1 MPRDEVT
8 IQTRDGACPAFVFR
22 PSGAG
27 PWPGVLVYMDGIG
40 IRSALSSLCERIAGA
55 GYLALLPD
63 LFYRAGPYQ
72 APDPKLLFTDVAF
85 RQEWGAKFRSTATIA
100 NAMSDTAAFLD
111 WLAARADLRGGK
123 TGTETGKKIGTVG
136 YCMGGAISLSAA
148 GTFPDRVGAA
158 ASFHGANLATD
169 APDSPH
175 LLAPKMR
182 GAKIY
187 VAGAVE
193 DASFPDDMKRRLDDA
208 LTAAGVD
215 HRVETYAGL
224 RHGWVPSDTPVHD
237 PEGAERHFRALF
249 ELLAAANLG

>member
-1 MPRDEVT
+1 MPRDETT

-22 PSGAG
+22 PSGATAL
-27 PWPGVLVYMDGIG
+27 PGVLVYMDGIG
-40 IRSALSSLCERIAGA
+40 IRPALFSLCERIASA

-63 LFYRAGPYQ
+63 LFYRAGPYE
-72 APDPKLLFTDVAF
+72 APDPKRLFTDVEF
-85 RQEWGAKFRSTATIA
+85 RQAWGAKFRATATVA
-100 NAMSDTAAFLD
+100 NAMSDTGAFLD
-111 WLAARADLRGGK
+111 WLGGRADLRGD
-123 TGTETGKKIGTVG
+123 KIGTVG
-136 YCMGGAISLSAA
+136 YCMGGGISLSAA
-148 GTFPDRVGAA
+148 GTFPERVGAA

-187 VAGAVE
+187 VAGAIE
-193 DASFPDDMKRRLDDA
+193 DPSFPDDMKRRLDDA

-249 ELLAAANLG
+249 DLLASAN